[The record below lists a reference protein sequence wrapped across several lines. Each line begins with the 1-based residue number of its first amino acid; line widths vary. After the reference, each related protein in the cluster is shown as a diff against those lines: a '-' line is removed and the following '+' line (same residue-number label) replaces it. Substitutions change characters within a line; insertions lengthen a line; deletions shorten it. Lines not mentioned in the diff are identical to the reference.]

1 LDGFFFA
8 KFAGFFCTSLRYS
21 PVQGL
26 VDKELK
32 VADSLLAVFL
42 SNEKR
47 ASGCL
52 GCMGVILPFV
62 AGFIISH
69 YRNPY

>member
-1 LDGFFFA
+1 M
-8 KFAGFFCTSLRYS
+8 
-21 PVQGL
+21 
-26 VDKELK
+26 
-32 VADSLLAVFL
+32 ADSLLAVFL

-47 ASGCL
+47 APGCL
-52 GCMGVILPFV
+52 GCMGIILPFV